1 MAGRSWP
8 YIYPY
13 NMTAS
18 AKIRVAITDDHQ
30 IVIDGLAAA
39 LKNFSQIGIVA
50 TATAPGRMLE
60 LMQGGQPD
68 VLITDVM
75 MPGTSGLEF
84 AQHVRTAFPLIR
96 IIGLSMNGSGELVEQ
111 MAPFI
116 DGYLLK
122 QCSII
127 ELVRA
132 IEAVHAGGTYF
143 DPQLAE
149 ERQRYR
155 RSQQHIR
162 DLGIT
167 PREKQIIRLLEQ
179 DKSSKE
185 ISAELFISI
194 RTVETHRKNILRKT
208 GTSNLLTLIQ
218 WAGRE
223 GLL

>member
-1 MAGRSWP
+1 
-8 YIYPY
+8 
-13 NMTAS
+13 MTPS

-30 IVIDGLAAA
+30 IVIDGLSAA
-39 LKNFSQIGIVA
+39 LKNFVQIEIVA
-50 TATAPGRMLE
+50 TATGAAQMQK
-60 LMQGGQPD
+60 LMEQSRPE

-75 MPGTSGLEF
+75 MPGIGGRELAGT
-84 AQHVRTAFPLIR
+84 VREQFPLVRVIA
-96 IIGLSMNGSGELVEQ
+96 LSMNGSGELVET

-122 QCSII
+122 QCSIA

-132 IEAVHAGGTYF
+132 IETVHAGGTYF
-143 DPQLAE
+143 DPQLTE
-149 ERQRYR
+149 ERQRFR
-155 RSQQHIR
+155 RAQQHIR

-167 PREKQIIRLLEQ
+167 PREKEIIKLLEQ

-208 GTSNLLTLIQ
+208 GTSNLLTLMQ
-218 WAGRE
+218 WAGRQ
-223 GLL
+223 GIL